1 MSNGQLPEDYKDEL
15 VKTGIR
21 AFNDGIRVER
31 KRAIELLAKTICN
44 DFKERNSCTHPT
56 CLVLD
61 FKVAEI
67 KGAYGE

>member
-1 MSNGQLPEDYKDEL
+1 MSSGEEVKDL
-15 VKTGIR
+15 IAQASVR
-21 AFNDGIRVER
+21 AFNDGIRIER
-31 KRAIELLAKTICN
+31 KRAIELLAKTICD
-44 DFKERNSCTHPT
+44 DFKLLNSCTHPT